1 MTDTPRLL
9 AGEWETF
16 VEAVGIADAP
26 EIQKREMKRAFMAG
40 ARSYSGFIMRHASGG
55 DEVTAEDL
63 AMMEALEVEMAA
75 FLKDMLEGR
84 A

>member
-1 MTDTPRLL
+1 MTDSPRML
-9 AGEWETF
+9 AREFDTF

-26 EIQKREMKRAFMAG
+26 ASQKREMRRAFFAG
-40 ARSYSGFIMRHASGG
+40 ARAYSGFIMRHASGG
-55 DEVTAEDL
+55 DEPTAEDL

-75 FLKDMLEGR
+75 FLDDMMKGR

>member
-1 MTDTPRLL
+1 MSDSPRML
-9 AGEWETF
+9 AKEFASF
-16 VEAVGIADAP
+16 VEAVGISGAP
-26 EIQKREMKRAFMAG
+26 AIQLVEMRRAFMAG
-40 ARSYSGFIMRHASGG
+40 ARSYSSFIMRHASGG

-75 FLKDMLEGR
+75 FLDDVMEGR